1 MSYELHG
8 DTGTRLYRIWKTMKC
23 RCNDSNH
30 PTYKWY
36 GARGIRVCD
45 EWSESYISFREWA
58 ITHGYKEGLELERID
73 VNKGYNPGNCKWIS
87 HHEQTMNRR
96 DTLYVTINGITLKLR
111 DFCDQN
117 GISINSVNYWR
128 HLNILEAKLS
138 ERMNMPVVITGG
150 KKEVIWV

>member
-1 MSYELHG
+1 MRYELHG

-36 GARGIRVCD
+36 GARGIRVCG

-73 VNKGYNPGNCKWIS
+73 VNKGYNPDNC
-87 HHEQTMNRR
+87 
-96 DTLYVTINGITLKLR
+96 
-111 DFCDQN
+111 
-117 GISINSVNYWR
+117 NS
-128 HLNILEAKLS
+128 NILEAKLS
-138 ERMNMPVVITGG
+138 ERMNMPVVVIGG
-150 KKEVIWV
+150 KKKVI